1 MLSSLYRTGSLAAL
15 CTLFLMPGFAQAQT
29 YKLDPVHTSV
39 IWNAGHFGF
48 SAPHGIFSNI
58 EGTLVLDEATPENS
72 TVEATVP
79 IAMIATGIEKFDDHL
94 KGNDFFKVDQFP
106 TSTFKSTS
114 VEKTG
119 DKTAKMTGDLTLL
132 GVTKPVTLDVTFN
145 KKGENPFSKMQTIGF
160 TATGSIKRSDFG
172 MTYALPGVSD
182 DVALRIEAEA
192 FIEPAKTENQ

>member
-192 FIEPAKTENQ
+192 FIEPPKTENQ